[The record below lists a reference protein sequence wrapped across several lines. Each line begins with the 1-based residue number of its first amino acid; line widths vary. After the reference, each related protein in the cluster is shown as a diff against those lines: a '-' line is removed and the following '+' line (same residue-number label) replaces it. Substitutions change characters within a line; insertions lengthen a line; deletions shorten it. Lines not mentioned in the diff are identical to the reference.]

1 MCVDLVTKHCSDG
14 TVATTEVVAE
24 VASEEAADRK
34 KREAEPFYGYGGYGL
49 HGYAHHVAPIAY
61 HHIPKCTTEETTLTH
76 KVCTPKT
83 EKKCEDVT
91 YKTIV
96 SINNSQILKIY
107 NS

>member
-1 MCVDLVTKHCSDG
+1 MYKLISPILQVLAFSCLVAVSLS
-14 TVATTEVVAE
+14 VPMP
-24 VASEEAADRK
+24 
-34 KREAEPFYGYGGYGL
+34 EAEADAFYGYGGYGL

-83 EKKCEDVT
+83 EEKCEDVT

-96 SINNSQILKIY
+96 SINS
-107 NS
+107 